1 MISNNTL
8 FSVKNCLAALT
19 IALITASCGKS
30 EAPPP
35 QALPVSILNIKT
47 QNVPVFYEYVG
58 QTAGSR
64 EIEVRAR
71 VGGILLR
78 RTYEEGK
85 PVHAGQLLFQ
95 IDPAPYQ
102 AALDQA
108 SADLS
113 VQNATLLRARQDY
126 NRMVPLFKEK
136 AVSQKDYDDAHA
148 AFLSAQAAVAASKA
162 RLQAAKIDLGY
173 TRVTAPISGI
183 TSKEAVSEG
192 SLIATTAEA
201 SLLTKIS
208 QLDPIY
214 VNFNMSS
221 TEASQLRNMVATKQL
236 KLNNNDSF
244 DVSLVLDNGQV
255 YGETGELNFTDS
267 IVSTETGTIRSR
279 AIFKNDKDVILPG
292 EFVRV
297 RLQGAIR
304 PNVIAIPQKAVLSS
318 QQGKQVWVLSKEG
331 TAEARNI
338 TLGQESGELVIVESG
353 LKVGDKV
360 VTDNLMKVR
369 PGAPLKDSPA
379 DQKPAAAPAKK

>member
-8 FSVKNCLAALT
+8 FSVKNCLAALA

-71 VGGILLR
+71 VGGILLK

-85 PVHAGQLLFQ
+85 PVNAGQLLFQ

-102 AALDQA
+102 AVLDQA
-108 SADLS
+108 SADLN

-126 NRMVPLFKEK
+126 NRMIPLFKEK

-162 RLQAAKIDLGY
+162 RLQAAKIDLDY

-183 TSKEAVSEG
+183 TSKETMSEG
-192 SLIATTAEA
+192 SLVTTTAEA

-208 QLDPIY
+208 QLNPIY
-214 VNFNMSS
+214 VNFNMS
-221 TEASQLRNMVATKQL
+221 ASESNQLRAMLANKQL
-236 KLNNNDSF
+236 ELNENNSF
-244 DVSLVLDNGQV
+244 DVSLVLDSGQI
-255 YGETGELNFTDS
+255 YDEKGELNFTDS
-267 IVSTETGTIRSR
+267 IVSAETGAIRSR
-279 AIFKNDKDVILPG
+279 AIFKNDQDKILPG

-297 RLQGAIR
+297 RLQGATR
-304 PNVIAIPQKAVLSS
+304 PNVIAIPQRAIMSS
-318 QQGKQVWVLSKEG
+318 QQGKQVWVLSKEDK
-331 TAEARNI
+331 AEARNI

-360 VTDNLMKVR
+360 VTDNLMKIR
-369 PGAPLKDSPA
+369 SGASLKDSPA
-379 DQKPAAAPAKK
+379 DQKPTAAPAKK